1 MAKASASNLDRAGS
15 SWVGSVLDGA
25 GSWAL
30 RGKVPWFL
38 GLIILFDSWDA
49 VIVAYTLP
57 SISAEWGLDALQKG
71 WLISAGYG
79 GQFLGAMA
87 FGALAER
94 FGRMRVFWP
103 TMMTMS
109 LLAIACAFA
118 QDYPQLVA
126 LRLVQGMVIGAGL
139 PIATC
144 YVNEVAPTATRGHF
158 YGTFQTLMASGFT
171 LASLTSAWLIDIIG
185 WRMLF
190 VVGSLPLLAFPLI
203 RLLPESPRW
212 LAGRGRDEAAAAALR
227 RLGSGPVPTAAERP
241 IAREAERVPLGLLF
255 APSRRRRTVI
265 VALLWLSTYL
275 VNYGLL
281 TWIPTIFVSM
291 FGIPIATALR
301 FNAIVAV
308 VAVFLPV
315 LLRQSVDRIGR
326 RPPVIICTGLSGLAL
341 LALVFIP
348 VEQRTLAIG
357 AAIVGQIG
365 ISIGA
370 LTLWYYSAEI
380 FETRIRSVAL
390 GAGSGIARAA
400 SMLTPLLVGL
410 VIARTGSVTLVFLT
424 FGISALVA
432 TGLWLF
438 ATEETA
444 GRQIDD

>member
-1 MAKASASNLDRAGS
+1 MAVVAANGELSSGS
-15 SWVGSVLDGA
+15 SWVGSVLDGP
-25 GSWAL
+25 GNWGL
-30 RGKVPWFL
+30 RSRVPWLL

-103 TMMTMS
+103 TMMAMS
-109 LLAIACAFA
+109 LLAIACAMA
-118 QDYPQLVA
+118 QDYPQLLA

-144 YVNEVAPTATRGHF
+144 YVNEVAPTATRGRF
-158 YGTFQTLMASGFT
+158 YGTFQTLMTSGFAV
-171 LASLTSAWLIDIIG
+171 ASFASAWLIDVIG
-185 WRMLF
+185 WRILF
-190 VVGSLPLLAFPLI
+190 AIGAMPLLALPFA
-203 RLLPESPRW
+203 RTLPESPRW
-212 LAGRGRDEAAAAALR
+212 LAARGRGGEAAAALA
-227 RLGSGPVPTAAERP
+227 RLGAGQVPDPAHRP
-241 IAREAERVPLGLLF
+241 AIAVTRHLPLSLLL
-255 APSRRRRTVI
+255 ATGTRRRSIV
-265 VALLWLSTYL
+265 VALLWFSTYL

-281 TWIPTIFVSM
+281 TWIPTIYVSM

-301 FNAIVAV
+301 FNTIVAAV
-308 VAVFLPV
+308 SVFLPV
-315 LLRQSVDRIGR
+315 IMRQTVDKTGR
-326 RPPVIICTGLSGLAL
+326 RPPVIICTAL
-341 LALVFIP
+341 CSIAMLLMMILP
-348 VEQRTLAIG
+348 VEQRGLVIA
-357 AAIVGQIG
+357 AAIAGQLG

-370 LTLWYYSAEI
+370 LTLWYYTAEI

-400 SMLTPLLVGL
+400 SMLTPLVVGL
-410 VIARTGSVTLVFLT
+410 VIAETGSVTLVFLT
-424 FGISALVA
+424 FGVSALVA
-432 TGLWLF
+432 SGLWLF
-438 ATEETA
+438 ATQETA